1 MIREILIWPDPVL
14 QTKAEPVERIDDEI
28 KALVQDMLE
37 TMYDADGIGL
47 AAPQVGV
54 SKQVLVVDIW
64 GTEEDRPSGE
74 EPLVI
79 INPVFERQEGALE
92 WEEGCLSVPGEVG
105 KVTRAADIKMRYL
118 DIDGNEQVIEAEGL
132 KAVALQHEADHLN
145 GKVFVEYL
153 SRLKQGVIRRKMMKL
168 KKERAEDDAA

>member
-14 QTKAEPVERIDDEI
+14 QTKAEPVAAIDDDVR
-28 KALVQDMLE
+28 ALVQDMLE
-37 TMYDADGIGL
+37 TMYEADGIGL

-79 INPVFERQEGALE
+79 INPVFERLEGELE

-145 GKVFVEYL
+145 GKIFVEYL
-153 SRLKQGVIRRKMMKL
+153 SRLKQGVIRRKMLKL
-168 KKERAEDDAA
+168 KKERAEEEAA